1 MPNRLT
7 SLALLGAVLV
17 GAAACAD
24 AATTDDLERALIVE
38 EAKTTGDI
46 LDPDERADL
55 AEVISDVADIAS
67 VVPGLFDYE
76 PDSDIV
82 PAGDFEL
89 TCAGGLEPTVI
100 FIGRSSTTWPDVDVA
115 EASAELFGARVCTY
129 DTRDAGTPAPSTPVE
144 IAAEATAATAG
155 IRATGSLTVVG
166 RADAPEAAELFGDQ
180 HPGDVV
186 GLTLVEPGSGWT
198 DLDWRDLYGR

>member
-1 MPNRLT
+1 MNHRLAT
-7 SLALLGAVLV
+7 LTLAGALAL

-24 AATTDDLERALIVE
+24 DADLERALAVDEPTYDTIP
-38 EAKTTGDI
+38 EAD

-76 PDSDIV
+76 PDSDVV

-100 FIGRSSTTWPDVDVA
+100 FIGRSSITWPDVDVA

-129 DTRDAGTPAPSTPVE
+129 DTRDAGTPAPSIPAEV
-144 IAAEATAATAG
+144 AAEATAATAG

-166 RADAPEAAELFGDQ
+166 RANAPAAAELFGDQ

-186 GLTLVEPGSGWT
+186 GLTLVDSGTGWT